1 MKMFEG
7 RSKERGLVFMPAV
20 VGFIEKESQV
30 LLGLRKRVSLG
41 LGQSLI
47 SGIGGKVGDSPEF
60 ADETFEQALVREFQ
74 EEIDVT
80 PTKWASRG
88 RVKFIFPAKPM
99 WNQDVRIYTIH
110 NWEGEPV
117 ESEVI
122 KPEWFSSA
130 ELPWERMWTDNKHW
144 VPRVLSGEIIDAV
157 FLYDSNNELSDW
169 RLNVA
174 K

>member
-1 MKMFEG
+1 MEKLED
-7 RSKERGLVFMPAV
+7 SCKQQGLVFLPAV
-20 VGFIEKESQV
+20 VGFLKRESQV
-30 LLGLRKRVSLG
+30 LLGLRKRVSQG
-41 LGQSLI
+41 LGQGLL
-47 SGIGGKVGDSPEF
+47 SGIGGKVGDNPEF
-60 ADETFEQALVREFQ
+60 AGETFEQALVREFQ
-74 EEIDVT
+74 EEIGVT
-80 PTKWASRG
+80 PTKWLDMGGIR
-88 RVKFIFPAKPM
+88 FIFPAKPK

-130 ELPWERMWTDNKHW
+130 ELPWERMWADNKHW

-169 RLNVA
+169 RFNVV